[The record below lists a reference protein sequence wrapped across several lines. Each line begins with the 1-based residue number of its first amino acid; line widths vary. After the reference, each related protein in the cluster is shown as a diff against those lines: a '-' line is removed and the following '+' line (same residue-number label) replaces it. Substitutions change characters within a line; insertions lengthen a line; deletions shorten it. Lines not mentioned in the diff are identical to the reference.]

1 MAGTMEG
8 LGRKLWDDAEMQAF
22 ARSENSRNYQDY
34 KNMLEKDYDK
44 NYSLGG
50 NFLGWLGNGLSGGG
64 WSKDDFLKN
73 RGIDKETDEYGNA
86 GYVNT
91 NDIRNYSSAYNK
103 NRLEQLDAG
112 KGLFSGV
119 PILGDILS
127 APAQTLS
134 AGKDLVESGTSKW
147 ENGKRDWLSDLGAA
161 GETAID
167 IATLGAGGA
176 GIAGA
181 KTGLASTIGKGALLG
196 AGYGLTG
203 SLNEMGSKNFDIG
216 QLLTGTG
223 LGAAVGGGIAGIG
236 GGISKAWNKYSAGV
250 PSNSTELVRYAGG
263 NAANTPAYQNALNTL
278 GLSGDNL
285 TSDVVNKARK
295 DAMKNVASTV
305 GYESAEGQAQR
316 QAINNSYQTLQD
328 VLNGSSNGA
337 QAQYVAPSLSLGEKW
352 KNFGRNIPN
361 MGRDLKN
368 TKVGTKV
375 SSLLGTKAGKIGAG
389 VGGGLLLA
397 KLMNGGGNNQDTGLS
412 DEELMQLYNYYGGG
426 Y

>member
-1 MAGTMEG
+1 MQDFLIGKNKYEIDNEYDKAIRDAGEE
-8 LGRKLWDDAEMQAF
+8 RARAVFDAVDQKRMYNA
-22 ARSENSRNYQDY
+22 N
-34 KNMLEKDYDK
+34 KDYFD
-44 NYSLGG
+44 SIGA
-50 NFLGWLGNGLSGGG
+50 
-64 WSKDDFLKN
+64 
-73 RGIDKETDEYGNA
+73 TA
-86 GYVNT
+86 P
-91 NDIRNYSSAYNK
+91 SAYNVSNQYEDYMNQLQKEREDMAKENK
-103 NRLEQLDAG
+103 NNYVGDGLLGSLFNPIAQTVDAG
-112 KGLFSGV
+112 
-119 PILGDILS
+119 
-127 APAQTLS
+127 A
-134 AGKDLVESGTSKW
+134 DLTGGITTGNW
-147 ENGKRDWLSDLGAA
+147 DAWNKRDHLSDLASL
-161 GETAID
+161 GETALTLVPVAGGAMKAIRRAGAAANAASKAGKIGKAVSAVSNARKAHPVLSSMAYSGLYGGLGELERKGTD
-167 IATLGAGGA
+167 ASLGDVALGTALGAGVG
-176 GIAGA
+176 GILHGV
-181 KTGLASTIGKGALLG
+181 GKG
-196 AGYGLTG
+196 
-203 SLNEMGSKNFDIG
+203 
-216 QLLTGTG
+216 
-223 LGAAVGGGIAGIG
+223 VGNV
-236 GGISKAWNKYSAGV
+236 WNKYSAGV

-285 TSDVVNKARK
+285 TSDAVNKARRS
-295 DAMKNVASTV
+295 AMKNLASTV

-328 VLNGSSNGA
+328 VLNRASTGA